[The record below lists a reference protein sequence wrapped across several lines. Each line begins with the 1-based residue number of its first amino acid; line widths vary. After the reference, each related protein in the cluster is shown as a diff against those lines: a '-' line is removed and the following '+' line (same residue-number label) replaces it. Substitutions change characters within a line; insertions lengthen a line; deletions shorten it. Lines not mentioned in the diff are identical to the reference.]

1 MNEDRMNKNSGRII
15 CFIFAL
21 FVIGRIVCCP
31 TVCAADI
38 DEIKKNRVFQVS
50 SDVEL
55 HVEPDLAS
63 EIAAMLP
70 GGTPVIIKEDVQDG
84 WCKVAYREQM
94 GYVQISFLATVGSP
108 VTSTGTVDQAA
119 ADSGGQTQNPIVHNG
134 GEQTEDSAVRS
145 SEALPEDQAAQN
157 DQVQPE
163 NESIQNELQTEDHAA
178 QNDQVQTHDEIT
190 TAGNTD
196 ALKDEFK
203 VIQEQNLL
211 SYQEA
216 EIAKEQAKAD
226 RIWGIVIAL
235 LVIAIF
241 AVGVVTTL
249 SGNKGKKKG

>member
-94 GYVQISFLATVGSP
+94 GYVQIFFLATVGSP

-145 SEALPEDQAAQN
+145 SEALPEDQA
-157 DQVQPE
+157 
-163 NESIQNELQTEDHAA
+163 T

-241 AVGVVTTL
+241 AVGIVTTL
-249 SGNKGKKKG
+249 SGNKGKKKGQ